1 LGETLGVMVSMANTL
16 KASQQ
21 GLDRIEKAI
30 DRKRWKRNSIT
41 WQQAADTSE
50 ATLKRFWRKIPIRR
64 RFFIRICEA
73 VGVNWKEIAE
83 PSEIQETELPV
94 VSVASTTPSLEDQ
107 INVLPLQ
114 PTDGYS
120 KNQRGIWIPNL
131 RCRKVWGRESF
142 SEEVL
147 HRLNDPQEAPIL
159 SLCGSA
165 GYGKTEVACKVA
177 MAAVRNNLFADVLW
191 VKARDT
197 EFLDG
202 KISQSERDEALSW
215 NQLLQEIAHQLDG
228 CSVKRVHQRIKEE
241 KRLIVLDNAE
251 TAQLEEILPKLNEM
265 LNPSRVLLTSR
276 FQTNAS
282 YVGLINIS
290 PLEENCSYQLLQDE
304 AKYKNVPALLQANT
318 DRLQQVY
325 HLSCGAPLALH
336 FIVGRVLDDGT
347 LEPVLSALEQASG
360 DVEKIYEFSL
370 KTAWQRI
377 SDVTKKVLRYMGES
391 DAGVTLEELS
401 GTRQVQESDWIVT
414 RRELRRWYLIEDET
428 DAKGKQR
435 YNLHPWVRRSLR
447 GGLVDKWQRSCQEW
461 KQITKWKYD
470 ID

>member
-1 LGETLGVMVSMANTL
+1 MADSL
-16 KASQQ
+16 KASEQ
-21 GLDRIEKAI
+21 GLKIVDEARR
-30 DRKRWKRNSIT
+30 RKRWQKNAST
-41 WQQAADTSE
+41 WVEAAKTSE
-50 ATLKRFWRKIPIRR
+50 ATLKRFWARKSPIDRYA
-64 RFFIRICEA
+64 FIAICKA
-73 VGVNWKEIAE
+73 VGVNWKEVAE

-94 VSVASTTPSLEDQ
+94 VSVARKTPSLADK

-120 KNQRGIWIPNL
+120 KNQRGVWIPNL

-197 EFLDG
+197 EFSDG

-215 NQLLQEIAHQLDG
+215 NQLLQQIAHQLDG

-282 YVGLINIS
+282 YVGLINIP

-304 AKYKNVPALLQANT
+304 AKYKNVPAILQANT
-318 DRLQQVY
+318 EQLQQVY

-377 SDVTKKVLRYMGES
+377 SDVTKNVLRYMGES
-391 DAGVTLEELS
+391 DAGVTWEELS
-401 GTRQVQESDWIVT
+401 GTRQVQESDWSLT
-414 RRELRRWYLIEDET
+414 RRELGRWYLIEKET
-428 DAKGKQR
+428 DAKGKLR

-447 GGLVDKWQRSCQEW
+447 RGLVDKWQRSLQEW
-461 KQITKWKYD
+461 KQIAKWKYD

>member
-1 LGETLGVMVSMANTL
+1 MADKL
-16 KASQQ
+16 RASEQ
-21 GLDRIEKAI
+21 GLKIVKEARRK
-30 DRKRWKRNSIT
+30 KRWTQEKWR
-41 WQQAADTSE
+41 QAAFTSIS
-50 ATLKRFWRKIPIRR
+50 TLKRFLKGERIDRDT
-64 RFFIRICEA
+64 FINICEV
-73 VGVNWKEIAE
+73 VGVKWEEVAE
-83 PSEIQETELPV
+83 PSEIQETDLPV

-114 PTDGYS
+114 PIDAYS

-142 SEEVL
+142 SEDVL

-197 EFLDG
+197 EFSDG
-202 KISQSERDEALSW
+202 KISQSARDEALSW

-282 YVGLINIS
+282 YVGLINIP
-290 PLEENCSYQLLQDE
+290 PLEENSSYQLLQDE
-304 AKYKNVPALLQANT
+304 AKYKNVPAILQANT
-318 DRLQQVY
+318 EQLQQVY

-336 FIVGRVLDDGT
+336 FIVGRVFDDGT
-347 LEPVLSALEQASG
+347 LEPVLSALEQAGG

-377 SDVTKKVLRYMGES
+377 SNVTKNVLRYMGNS
-391 DAGVTLEELS
+391 DAGVTWEELS
-401 GTRQVQESDWIVT
+401 GARQVQESDWIVT
-414 RRELRRWYLIEDET
+414 RRELGRWYLIEKET
-428 DAKGKQR
+428 DAKGKPR

-447 GGLVDKWQRSCQEW
+447 GGLVDKWQLSLQEW
-461 KQITKWKYD
+461 EQIAKWKYD

>member
-1 LGETLGVMVSMANTL
+1 MADKL
-16 KASQQ
+16 KASEQ
-21 GLDRIEKAI
+21 GLKIVDEARRK
-30 DRKRWKRNSIT
+30 KRWQKISLT
-41 WQQAADTSE
+41 WVQAAATSE
-50 ATLKRFWRKIPIRR
+50 ATLKRFWARKSAIDG
-64 RFFIRICEA
+64 FTFIAICKS
-73 VGVNWKEIAE
+73 VGVNWEEVAE
-83 PSEIQETELPV
+83 LSQIQKIELPV
-94 VSVASTTPSLEDQ
+94 VSVATTTPSLEDQ

-120 KNQRGIWIPNL
+120 KNQRGVWIPNL

-251 TAQLEEILPKLNEM
+251 TAQLEDILPKLNEM

-276 FQTNAS
+276 FQTNAC
-282 YVGLINIS
+282 YVGLINIP
-290 PLEENCSYQLLQDE
+290 PLEEHCSYQLLQDE
-304 AKYKNVPALLQANT
+304 AKYKNVPALLQADT
-318 DRLQQVY
+318 AQLQQVY

-336 FIVGRVLDDGT
+336 FMVGRVLDDGT
-347 LEPVLSALEQASG
+347 LKPVLSALEQASG

-377 SDVTKKVLRYMGES
+377 SDATKNVLRYMGDS
-391 DAGVTLEELS
+391 DAGVTWEELS
-401 GTRQVQESDWIVT
+401 GARQVQESDWSIA

-428 DAKGKQR
+428 DAQGKPR

-447 GGLVDKWQRSCQEW
+447 GGLVDKWQLSLQEW
-461 KQITKWKYD
+461 EQIAKWKYD

>member
-1 LGETLGVMVSMANTL
+1 MVNTL

-21 GLDRIEKAI
+21 GLKII
-30 DRKRWKRNSIT
+30 DEARAKKRWTQEQWR
-41 WQQAADTSE
+41 QAAFTSIS
-50 ATLKRFWRKIPIRR
+50 TLKRFLKGDRIDRYA
-64 RFFIRICEA
+64 FIEICKA
-73 VGVNWKEIAE
+73 VCVNWEEVAE
-83 PSEIQETELPV
+83 PSEIQAIELPV
-94 VSVASTTPSLEDQ
+94 VSVASTKPSLEDQ

-114 PTDGYS
+114 LTDGYS
-120 KNQRGIWIPNL
+120 KNQRGLWIPNL

-142 SEEVL
+142 TEEVL

-177 MAAVRNNLFADVLW
+177 RAAVCNNLFADVLW

-251 TAQLEEILPKLNEM
+251 TAQLEDILPKLNEM

-276 FQTNAS
+276 FQTNAC
-282 YVGLINIS
+282 YVGLINIP
-290 PLEENCSYQLLQDE
+290 PLEEHCSYQLLQDE
-304 AKYKNVPALLQANT
+304 VKYKNVPALLQANT
-318 DRLQQVY
+318 EQLQQVY
-325 HLSCGAPLALH
+325 QLSCGAPLALH
-336 FIVGRVLDDGT
+336 FIVGRVFDDGT
-347 LEPVLSALEQASG
+347 LEPVLSALEQAG
-360 DVEKIYEFSL
+360 RDVEKIYEFSL

-377 SDVTKKVLRYMGES
+377 SDVTKNVLRYMGES
-391 DAGVTLEELS
+391 DAGVTWEELS

-414 RRELRRWYLIEDET
+414 QRELGRWYLIEKET
-428 DAKGKQR
+428 DAKGKPR

-447 GGLVDKWQRSCQEW
+447 RGLVDKWQRSLQEW

-470 ID
+470 IG

>member
-1 LGETLGVMVSMANTL
+1 MVSMANTL
-16 KASQQ
+16 RASQQ
-21 GLDRIEKAI
+21 GLDKVEKAI
-30 DRKRWKRNSIT
+30 EGKGWKRNSIM

-50 ATLKRFWRKIPIRR
+50 ATLKRFWRKTPIKRLC
-64 RFFIRICEA
+64 FIRICKA
-73 VGVNWKEIAE
+73 VGVNWEEVAE

-120 KNQRGIWIPNL
+120 KNQRGVWIPNL

-147 HRLNDPQEAPIL
+147 HRLNDPQEVPIL

-177 MAAVRNNLFADVLW
+177 RAAVRNNLFADVLW

-197 EFLDG
+197 EFSDG
-202 KISQSERDEALSW
+202 KISQSEREEALSW

-228 CSVKRVHQRIKEE
+228 CSVKRVHQRIKEY

-251 TAQLEEILPKLNEM
+251 TAQLEDILPKLNEM

-282 YVGLINIS
+282 YVGLINIP
-290 PLEENCSYQLLQDE
+290 PLEEHCSYQLLQDE
-304 AKYKNVPALLQANT
+304 AKYKNVPALLQADT
-318 DRLQQVY
+318 AQLQQVY

-377 SDVTKKVLRYMGES
+377 SDVTKKVLGYMGDS
-391 DAGVTLEELS
+391 DAGVTWEELS
-401 GTRQVQESDWIVT
+401 GTKQVQESDWSIT

-428 DAKGKQR
+428 DAKGKLR

-447 GGLVDKWQRSCQEW
+447 GGLVDKWQLSLQEW
-461 KQITKWKYD
+461 EQIAKWKYD